1 LIYSTYFLEQKRD
14 LLTVLQRQ
22 KGRIDYPVMEGTF
35 YVRDF
40 ASGQTSYKARTLAL
54 LEYVLHGNTILIREN
69 DTETEI
75 ASPEALAGYY
85 RKKSQPSRRL
95 PKRWRLI
102 HCPGKDKKNNG
113 C

>member
-1 LIYSTYFLEQKRD
+1 
-14 LLTVLQRQ
+14 
-22 KGRIDYPVMEGTF
+22 MEGTF

-85 RKKSQPSRRL
+85 RKKEPTFTSFAEEMAPYPL
-95 PKRWRLI
+95 
-102 HCPGKDKKNNG
+102 PGKR
-113 C
+113 